1 MSTLTKENYLEKEC
15 VQNFVGWLSQHLDTQ
30 TFAHSYRQ
38 RATGTE
44 WSCDSLHDAF
54 KQYAWGSQSFDQN
67 NARLAELRQALCHA
81 LGPRATDVAACN
93 AAIDVMDWGGVRPG
107 NVRWLDA
114 NRHGLVQ
121 LLIHTRDALNA
132 GDTQGSVLSS
142 AKLRFNAGM
151 SKVYSLICQNFVIY
165 DSRVAAALGWA
176 VTRFCQAH
184 SITQLPAEL
193 AFPWAPAKQS
203 ATHTP
208 AKLRNP
214 STNTLGFRQV
224 RRGSDHAQ
232 WNLKASWLLEAVL
245 EHPNAENS
253 LFMASKKLGHGLRA
267 LEAAL
272 FMIGYDL
279 THLAPPAE
287 PEPSMVEAKRA
298 EASSIDGGWI
308 ECCTIAQSK
317 QFFYRIMESGIQVKD
332 GTYFSF
338 ADIKATLEVLCK
350 SLDGKSFPLSNSA
363 TDVRNG
369 HAPMGLG
376 RAYFDI
382 TNGSNPPD
390 TSRLAAVLEE
400 CGVIVPVDIRVRK
413 GRLWTVNPKFF
424 ASAEGSASL
433 DIVRIWRGL
442 A

>member
-1 MSTLTKENYLEKEC
+1 MTKEDYLEKEC

-193 AFPWAPAKQS
+193 AFPWAPARQS
-203 ATHTP
+203 ATHP
-208 AKLRNP
+208 SANRRNP
-214 STNTLGFRQV
+214 STNTLQFPQI
-224 RRGSDHAQ
+224 RRSSDHAQ

-253 LFMASKKLGHGLRA
+253 LFMASKQLGHGLRA

-279 THLAPPAE
+279 TRPASAAE
-287 PEPSMVEAKRA
+287 PEPRVVEVQQK
-298 EASSIDGGWI
+298 EVSSSDGGWV
-308 ECCTIAQSK
+308 ECFTIAQSK
-317 QFFYRIMESGIQVKD
+317 QFFYRITESGIQVKD

-338 ADIKATLEVLCK
+338 ADIKATLDFLCK
-350 SLDGKSFPLSNSA
+350 NLGDKQFPLSNSA
-363 TDVRNG
+363 TDVPNG
-369 HAPMGLG
+369 CAPMGLG
-376 RAYFDI
+376 WAYAKSV
-382 TNGSNPPD
+382 NGNPPD
-390 TSRLAAVLEE
+390 TSRLAAILEE